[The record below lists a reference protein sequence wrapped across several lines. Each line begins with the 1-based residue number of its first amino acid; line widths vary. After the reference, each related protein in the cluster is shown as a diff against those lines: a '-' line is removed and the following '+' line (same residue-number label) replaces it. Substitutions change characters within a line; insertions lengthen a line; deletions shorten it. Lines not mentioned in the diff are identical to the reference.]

1 MQLSEYEMTAALRG
15 AARTVASARRGRS
28 KAGDPWERLTRLE
41 QYTML
46 TSLGDQ
52 ILPVLASLPDVEVP
66 PGGRASYTTQQ
77 IEAAVAEQ
85 VDPSLGRIKRA
96 VALKTRTVLV
106 QAALESLP
114 PRAAE
119 EPDLESGPD
128 TD

>member
-15 AARTVASARRGRS
+15 AARTVASARRSRAKG
-28 KAGDPWERLTRLE
+28 GDAWERLTRLE

-52 ILPVLASLPDVEVP
+52 ILPVLAALPDVEVP
-66 PGGRASYTTQQ
+66 AGGRASYTPQQ

-96 VALKTRTVLV
+96 VALKTRAVLV
-106 QAALESLP
+106 QAALDSLP
-114 PRAAE
+114 QR
-119 EPDLESGPD
+119 PDPD
-128 TD
+128 AQ